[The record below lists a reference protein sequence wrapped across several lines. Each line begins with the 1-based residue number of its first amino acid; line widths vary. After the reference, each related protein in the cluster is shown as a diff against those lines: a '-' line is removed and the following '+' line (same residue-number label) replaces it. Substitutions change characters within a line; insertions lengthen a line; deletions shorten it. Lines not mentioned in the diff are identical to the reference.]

1 MPSALRR
8 LACAI
13 IPAASLLGAA
23 RGEAQ
28 QAPGQ
33 PGPSF
38 HLTPYLWI
46 AGISGDIGTPR
57 RDAPDQSIDVSFR
70 DTLSDLSGFAFMGA
84 AEMRHG
90 RFILIGDIMTLTVES
105 DVTTRGALFS
115 GGTGRVTA
123 TMGTV
128 LTMLRA
134 FEDGTHA
141 FDMGFGLR
149 PWRVSARLSLDAG
162 ALPARSLKPTLDWTD
177 PVFAI
182 RYGVRFDE
190 TWGATVVGDIG
201 GFGAGSELTWQLI
214 GTVDYR
220 INDWITLRAGYRH
233 LQMET
238 SRRGNELDISLS
250 GPIIGTT
257 FRF

>member
-8 LACAI
+8 LVCAI

-23 RGEAQ
+23 PGHAQ
-28 QAPGQ
+28 QPAAQ
-33 PGPSF
+33 PGASF
-38 HLTPYLWI
+38 YLTPYLWI
-46 AGISGDIGTPR
+46 AGIGGTISTPR
-57 RDAPDQSIDVSFR
+57 QDAPDQSIDVSFR

-84 AEMRHG
+84 AEMRYG
-90 RFILIGDIMTLTVES
+90 RFILIGDVMTLTVES
-105 DVTTRGALFS
+105 DVTTRGVLFS
-115 GGTGRVTA
+115 GGTARVST
-123 TMGTV
+123 TTGTV

-134 FEDGTHA
+134 FDNGTHA

-162 ALPARSLKPTLDWTD
+162 ALPGRSLKPTLNWTD

-182 RYGVRFDE
+182 RYATRFDE
-190 TWGATVVGDIG
+190 NWGAAVAGDIG
-201 GFGAGSELTWQLI
+201 GFGAGSELIWQLI

-220 INDWITLRAGYRH
+220 INDWITMRAGYRH

-238 SRRGNELDISLS
+238 SRRGTELDISLS